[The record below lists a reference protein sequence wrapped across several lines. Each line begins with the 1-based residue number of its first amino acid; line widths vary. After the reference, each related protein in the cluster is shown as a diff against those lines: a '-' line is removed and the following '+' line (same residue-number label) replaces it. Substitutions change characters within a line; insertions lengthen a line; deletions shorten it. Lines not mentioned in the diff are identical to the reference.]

1 LENIAGYLNLVLQ
14 IIGIASVIAN
24 VTPNESDNK
33 IIKIINNVL
42 NIFAANYNVKGLGN
56 RDNKDNDDN

>member
-1 LENIAGYLNLVLQ
+1 MENIADYLNLALQ

-33 IIKIINNVL
+33 IIRIINNVL

-56 RDNKDNDDN
+56 KK

>member
-1 LENIAGYLNLVLQ
+1 MENIADYLNLVLQ